1 MRYRILALLA
11 LLSSVVAAP
20 LQAAVVR
27 DLYEARVNVGEQS
40 PAELKRA
47 ARDGLA
53 EVLVRV
59 SGRTDAAPYRIYVFN
74 PQDRHETLPLGESLL
89 RFVDAPGTRNT
100 YTFELAQATGGSSR
114 RIGHESGSAV
124 SVPRIVPVR
133 SGSQFAG
140 NDWIGLRISDSGI
153 VRGVQISPLFVGLLG
168 LAILFGALVAGWL
181 GESGRRFRRQA

>member
-1 MRYRILALLA
+1 MRRPAARLAAGVALATAALLG
-11 LLSSVVAAP
+11 S
-20 LQAAVVR
+20 
-27 DLYEARVNVGEQS
+27 GS
-40 PAELKRA
+40 PAMAKVPSPSPGHGSQLRNARTATCVKGPDGRLIDCPKPLSAEALPKA
-47 ARDGLA
+47 ARDTSILST
-53 EVLVRV
+53 V
-59 SGRTDAAPYRIYVFN
+59 SDPAAL
-74 PQDRHETLPLGESLL
+74 QS
-89 RFVDAPGTRNT
+89 
-100 YTFELAQATGGSSR
+100 LAQATGGSSR
-114 RIGHESGSAV
+114 RIGHESDSAV